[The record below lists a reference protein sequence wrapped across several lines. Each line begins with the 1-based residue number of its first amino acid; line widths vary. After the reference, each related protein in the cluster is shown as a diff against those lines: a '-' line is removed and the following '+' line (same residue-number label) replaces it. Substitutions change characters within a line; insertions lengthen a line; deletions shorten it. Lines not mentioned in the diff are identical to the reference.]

1 MKSRNISV
9 SEVSLLNHS
18 SISKNDT
25 FDSIEYL
32 DTGSITKNKIE
43 STHSLNLGVDKIPSR
58 AKRKVTNN
66 SIIYSTVRPNQEHHG
81 FLVEPPNNLIVS
93 TGFTTIDVIDP
104 EVDSKYL
111 YYAITQKHITDYL
124 HNIGENS
131 VSSYPSINPMDLGN
145 LKFVIPELK
154 SDQIKI
160 SQFLS
165 ILDEK
170 IEINNRININL
181 ESMAKTI
188 FDYWFIQFEF
198 PNNEGKPYKSTGG
211 EMTYSPILKRDIPAG
226 WNASNILSVSNL
238 LGGGTPSKSKPD
250 YWNGDIPFF
259 TPTDTS
265 SDIYSLTTEDYITEE
280 GLQKSST
287 RLFSKNTIFITA
299 RGSVGRLALNSVPM
313 AMNQSCYALQ
323 AKNDVSYSYL
333 FFLTKELIHHLEVK
347 ASGSVFDSIVSNDI
361 EYTNL
366 VIPSSNTLISK
377 YSKIADPLFEKIE
390 LNTKENN
397 KLIKLR
403 NWLLPMLMNGQVTV
417 Q

>member
-1 MKSRNISV
+1 MKNRNISV

-43 STHSLNLGVDKIPSR
+43 STHALNLGVDKVPSR

-124 HNIGENS
+124 HKIGENS

-211 EMTYSPILKRDIPAG
+211 EMAYSSILKRDIPVG
-226 WNASNILSVSNL
+226 WNASNILSVANL
-238 LGGGTPSKSKPD
+238 LGGGTPSKSKPE
-250 YWNGDIPFF
+250 YWNGNIPFF

-313 AMNQSCYALQ
+313 AMNQSCYALH
-323 AKNDVSYSYL
+323 AKNDVGYCYL

-366 VIPSSNTLISK
+366 AIPSSNTLISK
-377 YSKIADPLFEKIE
+377 YSKVAEPLFEKIE

-417 Q
+417 P